1 MKHAQRKIVPTVADI
16 IAAAALIE
24 FSLELVLGLDWQ
36 IEVQHF
42 QLVLMSKD
50 EKNLNEEKK
59 DLKLRD
65 ELQSQLQSAIRR
77 SASKTEINRIQKDI
91 EKLNEK
97 LSQRPNWTK

>member
-1 MKHAQRKIVPTVADI
+1 MSGFD
-16 IAAAALIE
+16 E
-24 FSLELVLGLDWQ
+24 Q
-36 IEVQHF
+36 IEARTWE
-42 QLVLMSKD
+42 LIIMSKD
-50 EKNLNEEKK
+50 EKNLSEEKK

-97 LSQRPNWTK
+97 LSERPNWTK